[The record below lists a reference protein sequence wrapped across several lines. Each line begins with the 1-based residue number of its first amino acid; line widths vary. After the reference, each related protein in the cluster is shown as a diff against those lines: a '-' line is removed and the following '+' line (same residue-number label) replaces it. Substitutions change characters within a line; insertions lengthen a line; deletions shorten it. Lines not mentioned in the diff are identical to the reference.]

1 MSKGIVKFTQAITL
15 LVFLACAWLLWSGL
29 YKPLLLT
36 LGLISCLLTVYIEFR
51 MDYFR
56 TKVFAFRFGRRL
68 VGYWFWLFKEI
79 VKSSLEV
86 ARVVLD
92 PKLPASPQVVR
103 IEAKCKEPVVQT
115 ILANSITLTP
125 GTLSLDVYDGV
136 ITAHTLTKEGAEE
149 LRKGEM
155 NTRVAALIGD

>member
-1 MSKGIVKFTQAITL
+1 MTEKFKKLTQAAVL
-15 LVFLACAWLLWSGL
+15 LVFLACAWLLWSGI
-29 YKPLLLT
+29 YKPLLLA
-36 LGLISCLLTVYIEFR
+36 LGLISCLLTIYIEIR

-68 VGYWFWLFKEI
+68 VGYWLWLFKEI
-79 VKSSLEV
+79 VKSSIEV
-86 ARVVLD
+86 ARVVLN
-92 PKLPASPQVVR
+92 PRLPASPQVVR

-125 GTLSLDVYDGV
+125 GTLALDVHDGI
-136 ITAHTLTKEGAEE
+136 ITVHTLTQDGADE

-155 NTRVAALIGD
+155 NARVAALLGE